1 MKCLLCNLNFLSDEA
16 LKTHYIWQHPVNEGD
31 YYFKDLFAPDTNIK
45 SCNNLRTRFQ
55 KFKDEKKS
63 HDLASL

>member
-31 YYFKDLFAPDTNIK
+31 YYFKDLFAPDTNINTNTNTNK
-45 SCNNLRTRFQ
+45 LR
-55 KFKDEKKS
+55 
-63 HDLASL
+63 